1 LQPWERVLSEVGS
14 VRLGIIGYVNCV
26 CIYPLLLQLNSTQK
40 HTHIQVHQA
49 KPKQWGWAI
58 LSLDVIGFSSET
70 WFRKHNLQHHMYT
83 NTPWDNHYTGTDP
96 FLVTDPTR
104 QRGWWQKNVLPYCH
118 PIVFFFGPYVNY
130 VTHFISIL
138 KGHEDLSVG
147 KIFLPVH
154 ILLWIHR
161 FGFSHGFSLA
171 LTTHGI
177 IGLYYFTLALVNHNA
192 EHTLDV
198 RSRNKALDWG
208 EAQLH
213 VSADWAVNS
222 SFMWSII
229 YLWLNFHTVHH
240 LFPRVDFSHHPA
252 IQQILVK
259 TCKDFNIKYKHG
271 NLFTLWLEMVRNFG
285 HPMSPFE
292 MVYVYGGG
300 L

>member
-1 LQPWERVLSEVGS
+1 M
-14 VRLGIIGYVNCV
+14 
-26 CIYPLLLQLNSTQK
+26 
-40 HTHIQVHQA
+40 
-49 KPKQWGWAI
+49 I
-58 LSLDVIGFSSET
+58 L
-70 WFRKHNLQHHMYT
+70 WF
-83 NTPWDNHYTGTDP
+83 
-96 FLVTDPTR
+96 
-104 QRGWWQKNVLPYCH
+104 
-118 PIVFFFGPYVNY
+118 
-130 VTHFISIL
+130 
-138 KGHEDLSVG
+138 
-147 KIFLPVH
+147 
-154 ILLWIHR
+154 HR
-161 FGFSHGFSLA
+161 FGFVHGFTLA
-171 LTTHGI
+171 FMTHGV

-222 SFMWSII
+222 SFIYSMV

-259 TCKDFNIKYKHG
+259 TCKDFKIKYKHG
-271 NLFTLWLEMVRNFG
+271 SLFTLWLEMVRDVWIFFDSLQSTHLHVTRQLLLGFLVVPHFIIFISHGMLNCAQTTSNTQVRNFG
-285 HPMSPFE
+285 HPVSPLE

>member
-1 LQPWERVLSEVGS
+1 MNY
-14 VRLGIIGYVNCV
+14 ITHCV
-26 CIYPLLLQLNSTQK
+26 
-40 HTHIQVHQA
+40 
-49 KPKQWGWAI
+49 
-58 LSLDVIGFSSET
+58 
-70 WFRKHNLQHHMYT
+70 
-83 NTPWDNHYTGTDP
+83 
-96 FLVTDPTR
+96 
-104 QRGWWQKNVLPYCH
+104 
-118 PIVFFFGPYVNY
+118 
-130 VTHFISIL
+130 SIL
-138 KGHEDLSVG
+138 KGQENLSIG
-147 KIFLPVH
+147 KAFLPIH
-154 ILLWIHR
+154 MALWFHR
-161 FGFSHGFSLA
+161 FGFVHGFSLA
-171 LTTHGI
+171 FVTHGV

-222 SFMWSII
+222 SFLYSII

-259 TCKDFNIKYKHG
+259 TCKDFKIKYKHG
-271 NLFTLWLEMVRNFG
+271 DLFTLWLEMVRNFG
-285 HPMSPFE
+285 HPVSPLE